1 MRGNNLIVYSRNIS
15 TKRLPLH
22 FVFYLK
28 ATSTFLWV
36 ILSVIAASFGHVT
49 AAVANPTIVA
59 ILLDDLGP
67 GEIGPLAHRSVT
79 PNIDALAASGITF
92 TDGYAPAPKCGPS
105 RAGTLSMRQ
114 PQTFGFYTNQDKVS
128 DAVWGMP
135 DEVVTFPEL
144 LQQAGY
150 ETWLVGKSHA
160 GANAWQ
166 HPQAMGFDHF
176 FGFLSGEHP
185 YLGEAAGNPIYR
197 NLVPEAEGEYLT
209 DAFAREVIA
218 ALQAPGDKPKFVF
231 ASLNAPHTPM
241 QAPLHSG
248 CAATDKRC
256 IWLAIMRNLD
266 DAVGRI
272 VAALPPNSLV
282 ALAGDNGCDAADST
296 CSGMPTRGQKGS
308 LYEGGVRVPF
318 MLAWPGQFPAGKRLS
333 QPVTTMDWGPTF
345 LAAAGA
351 PVPAW
356 ADGVDLLPLARGQT
370 SKAPHANMF
379 WGTSKSNAT
388 VRWGNWKLMGSVLY
402 NLSKDIGE
410 KKDVAGTNK
419 GKVTNL
425 KSARTKELQRWAPPR
440 W

>member
-1 MRGNNLIVYSRNIS
+1 MRGNDLGLDSRDFS
-15 TKRLPLH
+15 TKRFPLCG
-22 FVFYLK
+22 VCYLK
-28 ATSTFLWV
+28 ATLTFLWV
-36 ILSVIAASFGHVT
+36 ILSVIATSFGHAT
-49 AAVANPTIVA
+49 IAAANPTIVA

-92 TDGYAPAPKCGPS
+92 TDGDAPAPKCGPS

-114 PQTFGFYTNQDKVS
+114 PQTFGFYTNQGKVS
-128 DAVWGMP
+128 DAVWGLP

-166 HPQAMGFDHF
+166 HPLAMGFDHF
-176 FGFLSGEHP
+176 FGFVGGEHP

-218 ALQAPGDKPKFVF
+218 ALQTPGDKPKFVF
-231 ASLNAPHTPM
+231 ASLSAPHTPM
-241 QAPLHSG
+241 QPPPRSG

-256 IWLAIMRNLD
+256 ILLAIMRNLD

-282 ALAGDNGCDAADST
+282 ALAGDNGCDTTDST
-296 CSGMPTRGQKGS
+296 CSGKPTRGQKGS

-318 MLAWPGQFPAGKRLS
+318 MLSWPGQFPAGKRLS

-351 PVPAW
+351 PVPGW

-370 SKAPHANMF
+370 TKAPHAYLF
-379 WGTSKSNAT
+379 WGTSKANAT
-388 VRWGNWKLMGSVLY
+388 VRWGNWKLMGNVLY

-410 KKDVAGTNK
+410 NKDVAGTNK
-419 GKVTNL
+419 GKATDL
-425 KSARTKELQRWAPPR
+425 KNARTKELQRWAPPR